1 MENSK
6 MMKEERGK
14 PQEAGGSVMGFSKQK
29 WKQFDF
35 E

>member
-14 PQEAGGSVMGFSKQK
+14 PQEAGGSVMGFSK
-29 WKQFDF
+29 
-35 E
+35 